1 MAHTEEPQIGAV
13 TELSQSSDDSGPKAV
28 LRRKRCRSIGVRKQ
42 APVDDVVRV
51 QRMLAKKTTK
61 CKADCKHHFRTKGG
75 QRELLQFRAEW
86 TQLHKTDQD
95 ELVLGHSVASLTFH
109 CEVRT

>member
-1 MAHTEEPQIGAV
+1 
-13 TELSQSSDDSGPKAV
+13 
-28 LRRKRCRSIGVRKQ
+28 
-42 APVDDVVRV
+42 
-51 QRMLAKKTTK
+51 
-61 CKADCKHHFRTKGG
+61 
-75 QRELLQFRAEW
+75 LQFRAEW